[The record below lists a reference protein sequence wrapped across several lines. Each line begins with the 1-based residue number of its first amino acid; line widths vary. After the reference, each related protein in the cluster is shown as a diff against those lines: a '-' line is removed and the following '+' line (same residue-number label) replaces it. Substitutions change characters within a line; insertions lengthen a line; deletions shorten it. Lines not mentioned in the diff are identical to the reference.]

1 MRKKFI
7 ALAALGLSLLT
18 FSAKAE
24 DQASA
29 NNISGS
35 FSTGIYNKYVFRG
48 YELSDDSLVI
58 QPSLTLNYK
67 NFSVSLWGNIDTNQQ
82 ETQTVKEP
90 PRLGKKSFNE
100 VDLTF
105 SYTYTLNKLSITGG
119 YIYYGTKYADET
131 EEVFLS
137 LSYDTILNPTL
148 TVYRD
153 ISAYPGTYVNLSF
166 SHSIPVYQKITADL
180 SASFGYFKGDS
191 KYWKTYERSTGGY
204 TGKKYSALHDGKIQ
218 VSLTYPIQKN
228 ITLQPTVQYW
238 FPLSSK
244 ARRTID
250 GNSYNPNGH
259 LDNTFVAGVNF
270 TLNW

>member
-7 ALAALGLSLLT
+7 ALATLGLSLLT

-24 DQASA
+24 EQAPA

-48 YELSDDSLVI
+48 YEMSDDSLVI

-67 NFSVSLWGNIDTNQQ
+67 NFSVNLWGNIDTS
-82 ETQTVKEP
+82 EHPTQSFTP
-90 PRLGKKSFNE
+90 DRPGKKSFNE
-100 VDLTF
+100 IDLTL

-137 LSYDTILNPTL
+137 LSYDIISKPTL

-153 ISAYPGTYVNLSF
+153 ISTYPGTYVNLSF
-166 SHSIPVYQKITADL
+166 SHSIPVYDKITADL
-180 SASFGYFKGDS
+180 S
-191 KYWKTYERSTGGY
+191 KYWKTYERSTGDY
-204 TGKKYSALHDGKIQ
+204 TGKKYSALHDGKLQ
-218 VSLTYPIQKN
+218 VGLTYPIQKN
-228 ITLQPTVQYW
+228 ITLQPTIQYW

-259 LDNTFVAGVNF
+259 LDNTLVAGVNF
-270 TLNW
+270 TLSW

>member
-7 ALAALGLSLLT
+7 ALATLGLTLLT

-35 FSTGIYNKYVFRG
+35 FSTGLYNKYVFRG

-67 NFSVSLWGNIDTNQQ
+67 NFSVNLWGNIDTS
-82 ETQTVKEP
+82 EHPTQSFIP
-90 PRLGKKSFNE
+90 DRRGKKSFNE
-100 VDLTF
+100 IDLTL

-137 LSYDTILNPTL
+137 LSYDIISKPTL

-153 ISAYPGTYVNLSF
+153 ISTYPGTYVNLSF
-166 SHSIPVYQKITADL
+166 SHSTPLYNKITADF
-180 SASFGYFKGDS
+180 SASFGYFKGDGN
-191 KYWKTYERSTGGY
+191 YWKTYERSTGNY
-204 TGKKYSALHDGKIQ
+204 TGKKYSALHDGKLQ
-218 VSLTYPIQKN
+218 VGLTYSIQKN
-228 ITLQPTVQYW
+228 ITIQPTVQYW

-250 GNSYNPNGH
+250 GNSYNRNGH

>member
-7 ALAALGLSLLT
+7 ALATLGLSLLT

-24 DQASA
+24 EQAPA

-48 YELSDDSLVI
+48 YEMSDDSLVI

-67 NFSVSLWGNIDTNQQ
+67 NFSVNLWGNIDTS
-82 ETQTVKEP
+82 EHKTQSFTP
-90 PRLGKKSFNE
+90 DRPGKKSFNE
-100 VDLTF
+100 IDLTL
-105 SYTYTLNKLSITGG
+105 SYTYTLNKLSLTGG

-137 LSYDTILNPTL
+137 LSYDIISKPTL

-153 ISAYPGTYVNLSF
+153 ISTYPGTYVNLSF
-166 SHSIPVYQKITADL
+166 SHSIPVYDKITADL
-180 SASFGYFKGDS
+180 SASFGYFKGDD
-191 KYWKTYERSTGGY
+191 KYWKTYERSTGNY
-204 TGKKYSALHDGKIQ
+204 TGKKYSAFHDGKLQ
-218 VSLTYPIQKN
+218 VGLTYPIQKN
-228 ITLQPTVQYW
+228 ITLQPTIQYW

-250 GNSYNPNGH
+250 GNSYNHNGH

-270 TLNW
+270 TLSW

>member
-1 MRKKFI
+1 MSKKFI
-7 ALAALGLSLLT
+7 ALATLGSSLLT

-24 DQASA
+24 EQASA

-35 FSTGIYNKYVFRG
+35 FSSGLYNKYVFRG
-48 YELSDDSLVI
+48 YEMSDDSLVI

-67 NFSVSLWGNIDTNQQ
+67 NFSVNLWGNIDTS
-82 ETQTVKEP
+82 EHPTQSFTP
-90 PRLGKKSFNE
+90 DRPGKKSFNE
-100 VDLTF
+100 VDLTL
-105 SYTYTLNKLSITGG
+105 SYTYTLNKLSLTGG

-137 LSYDTILNPTL
+137 LSYDIISKPTL

-153 ISAYPGTYVNLSF
+153 ISTYPGTYVNLSF
-166 SHSIPVYQKITADL
+166 SHSIPVYHKITADL
-180 SASFGYFKGDS
+180 
-191 KYWKTYERSTGGY
+191 
-204 TGKKYSALHDGKIQ
+204 
-218 VSLTYPIQKN
+218 
-228 ITLQPTVQYW
+228 TLQPTIQYW

-270 TLNW
+270 TLSW